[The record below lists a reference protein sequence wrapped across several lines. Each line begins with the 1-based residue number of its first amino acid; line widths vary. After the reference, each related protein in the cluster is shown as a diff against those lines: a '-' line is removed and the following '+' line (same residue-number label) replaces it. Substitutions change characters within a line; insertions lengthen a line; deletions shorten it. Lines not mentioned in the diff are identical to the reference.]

1 MNQQYFVCDW
11 WFNVDCSL
19 AETLYSLN
27 DEVAAERESYAGK
40 TDDGGAYQ
48 GDAGQEQTVEAR
60 RPGQGQTRTSTG
72 ELVQEARENTEEQE
86 PGEPLE
92 EETLLLSGPEAEEEP
107 REGAV
112 EEEVRGQNQD
122 TWHQALMKTTRMMSP
137 LMWVTELQGVTRTTL
152 RGAGTSLC

>member
-1 MNQQYFVCDW
+1 MWTAPWPRPF
-11 WFNVDCSL
+11 
-19 AETLYSLN
+19 TLSMTRLLP
-27 DEVAAERESYAGK
+27 RESPMLAKLTMVGPTK
-40 TDDGGAYQ
+40 VTLVRSRQ
-48 GDAGQEQTVEAR
+48 L
-60 RPGQGQTRTSTG
+60 RPGGQARGRQGPLTG

-112 EEEVRGQNQD
+112 EEEVRGKNQD